1 LSRGLQRR
9 TRRGCRSQPAKGSIE
24 SVAFGCSSR
33 DTNWPVFNF
42 ANCYSWLL
50 IVFIIEKTVAN
61 MENFNDSVKA
71 FKRAAWTSKGM
82 ASNYKSNTDEVGNI
96 QDCLTDKYLET
107 LTSRIERSA
116 HILDLGC
123 GTGATL
129 LRLARLGYKIDGID
143 ISEEMLRLIP
153 IDEHP
158 GKIKLYRGDVFKVG
172 LPDNSYDALVTRWVI
187 PHFADWPRII
197 GEGVRLLKPG
207 GFFLFDMCSIKN
219 YRKENGAARTDY
231 TAFGYDPRVESS
243 SPQGFYSA
251 ASESEIEL
259 VARTYRC
266 DVVEV
271 SPLSF
276 FVQNA
281 LLFTGMGAEKY
292 AAYKTDM
299 GRFYSDPR
307 IGEFIRYFEGNITP
321 HLPPEVF
328 NCFSV
333 LLRKK

>member
-1 LSRGLQRR
+1 MS
-9 TRRGCRSQPAKGSIE
+9 
-24 SVAFGCSSR
+24 
-33 DTNWPVFNF
+33 D
-42 ANCYSWLL
+42 
-50 IVFIIEKTVAN
+50 
-61 MENFNDSVKA
+61 FNDSVKA
-71 FKRAAWTSKGM
+71 FKKAAWTSKAM
-82 ASNYKSNTDEVGNI
+82 ASNYKTNTDEVGSI
-96 QDCLTDKYLET
+96 QDCLTDKYLKA
-107 LTSRIERSA
+107 LTDRIGRDA

-129 LRLARLGYKIDGID
+129 LRLARQGYRVDGVD

-153 IDEHP
+153 IDVYA

-172 LPDNSYDALVTRWVI
+172 LPDNSYDALVTRWVV

-207 GFFLFDMCSIKN
+207 GLFLFDMCSIKN
-219 YRKENGAARTDY
+219 YRKESGPARIDY
-231 TAFGYDPRVESS
+231 APFGYDPNVDSTA
-243 SPQGFYSA
+243 PQGFYSA

-266 DVVEV
+266 EIVEI

-281 LLFTGMGAEKY
+281 LLFTGMGAEQY
-292 AAYKTDM
+292 AAYKNDIN
-299 GRFYSDPR
+299 RFYSNPEVA
-307 IGEFIRYFEGNITP
+307 EFIRYYESNITP

-333 LLRKK
+333 LIRKK

>member
-1 LSRGLQRR
+1 M
-9 TRRGCRSQPAKGSIE
+9 
-24 SVAFGCSSR
+24 
-33 DTNWPVFNF
+33 D
-42 ANCYSWLL
+42 
-50 IVFIIEKTVAN
+50 
-61 MENFNDSVKA
+61 NFNDSVKA
-71 FKRAAWTSKGM
+71 FKKAAWTSKAM
-82 ASNYKSNTDEVGNI
+82 ASNYKTNTDEVGSI
-96 QDCLTDKYLET
+96 QDCLTDKYLKA
-107 LTSRIERSA
+107 LTDRIGRDA

-129 LRLARLGYKIDGID
+129 LRLARQGYKVDGVD

-153 IDEHP
+153 IDVYP

-207 GFFLFDMCSIKN
+207 GLFLFDMCSIKN
-219 YRKENGAARTDY
+219 YRKENGSARIDY
-231 TAFGYDPRVESS
+231 TPFGYDPNVDSTA
-243 SPQGFYSA
+243 PQGFYSA

-266 DVVEV
+266 EIVEI

-281 LLFTGMGAEKY
+281 LLFTGMGAERY
-292 AAYKTDM
+292 AAYKNDIN
-299 GRFYSDPR
+299 RFYSNPEVA
-307 IGEFIRYFEGNITP
+307 EFIRYYESNITP

-333 LLRKK
+333 LIRKK